1 MSMIGQVI
9 ANAVVLGA
17 SLALLSVG
25 FTLAYGVMHVVN
37 FAHGAIY
44 MLGAYGVYILSQEMG
59 LNFGLGLLLTVLIVA
74 ALAPLLHFLL
84 FRRVYGR
91 FMDSLMVTIGLTL
104 VLQGLMQLA
113 MGPEHRVVR
122 SYLDTVLHI
131 GGVAFTAE
139 RAVVVVAALVALAG
153 VYFFVVHTK
162 LGLAIRAA
170 EQDAEVAGL
179 HGVNLDVVSI
189 IVLAISFALAAVA
202 GAIMSPLIF
211 IDPYIGEDAI
221 LLAFAVVILGGL
233 GSVTGSLLAAMALGL
248 TLSIAQ
254 TYLSL
259 DAGRLIFFGLVG
271 AVLLVRPRGLLGRAT
286 D

>member
-44 MLGAYGVYILSQEMG
+44 MMGAYGVFILSQEMG
-59 LNFGLGLLLTVLIVA
+59 LNFGLGLALTILFVA

-84 FRRVYGR
+84 FRHVYGR

-104 VLQGLMQLA
+104 VIQGLMQLA

-122 SYLDTVLHI
+122 SYLGTVLHI

-139 RAVVVVAALVALAG
+139 RAVVVVAALVSLAA
-153 VYFFVVHTK
+153 VYFFVVRTR

-170 EQDAEVAGL
+170 EQDPEVAGL

-189 IVLAISFALAAVA
+189 IVLAISFALAAAA

-233 GSVTGSLLAAMALGL
+233 GSVAGSLLAAMALGL

-271 AVLLVRPRGLLGRAT
+271 AILLVRPRGLMGRAT

>member
-1 MSMIGQVI
+1 MIGQVLV
-9 ANAVVLGA
+9 NAVVLGS

-37 FAHGAIY
+37 FAHGAVY
-44 MLGAYGVYILSQEMG
+44 MLGAYGVFILSQQMG
-59 LNFGLGLLLTVLIVA
+59 LPFGIGLLATIAIVA
-74 ALAPLLHFLL
+74 ALAPLLHWLL
-84 FRRVYGR
+84 FRHVYGK

-104 VLQGLMQLA
+104 VIQGLAQLA
-113 MGPEHRVVR
+113 MGPEHRNVR
-122 SYLDTVLHI
+122 SYLGSVIHV
-131 GGVAFTAE
+131 GGVAITAE
-139 RAVVVVAALVALAG
+139 RLVVVVAALASLAA
-153 VYFFVVHTK
+153 VYFFVVRTK

-189 IVLAISFALAAVA
+189 IVLAISFALAAAA

-233 GSVTGSLLAAMALGL
+233 GSVAGSLLAAMALGL

-259 DAGRLIFFGLVG
+259 DAGRLIFFALVG
-271 AVLLVRPRGLLGRAT
+271 AILLIRPSGLLGRKTA
-286 D
+286 